1 MDPLEQSALNDALNQ
16 MWSRFLPQMRERMAL
31 LLEAAEAYAGGTLTS
46 VQQKAAHDAAHKLSG
61 VLGSFGL
68 ANGTV
73 LARELETIFECMES
87 QDSDLAER
95 LKTMTDEL
103 NTLIEN
109 RK

>member
-16 MWSRFLPQMRERMAL
+16 MWSRFLPQMRDRMAL
-31 LLEAAEAYAGGTLTS
+31 LSEATEAYANGALS
-46 VQQKAAHDAAHKLSG
+46 PVQQKAAREAAHKLSG

-87 QDSDLAER
+87 QDGDLAER
-95 LKTMTDEL
+95 MRTMTDEL
-103 NTLIEN
+103 SALIES

>member
-1 MDPLEQSALNDALNQ
+1 MDTQGQSALNDALNQ
-16 MWSRFLPQMRERMAL
+16 MWLRFLPQMRERMTL
-31 LLEAAEAYAGGTLTS
+31 LQEAVEAYAGATLTS
-46 VQQKAAHDAAHKLSG
+46 TQREAAHDAAHKLAG

-73 LARELETIFECMES
+73 LARELETIFDCMES

-95 LKTMTDEL
+95 LREMAEEL
-103 NTLIEN
+103 NTLIES